1 MSKATIEE
9 FKGHK
14 ILCLVDAED
23 GKFGNRV
30 SFGVKKA
37 TLILAHI
44 DDIKKFVETN
54 KGGESNE

>member
-14 ILCLVDAED
+14 IICLVDAED
-23 GKFGNRV
+23 GKFGRRV
-30 SFGVKKA
+30 SFGLGKA
-37 TLILAHI
+37 KLILEHI

-54 KGGESNE
+54 KGGDEHE